1 MYIETVPNRNSPPA
15 ILLREAW
22 RDGKKTVKR
31 TLANLSD
38 WPREK
43 IDTFRR
49 LLQDEPLVSPHD
61 LFTTQ
66 NSLPHGHVE
75 AILQMIRKLELERLI
90 SSQPCRERDLVVAM
104 IVQRLIAPVSKLAT
118 TRQWHST
125 TLAEELNV
133 ADATEDDLYAAMD
146 WLGER
151 QERIEKKL
159 AARHLQEGGLV
170 LYDVSSSFYEG
181 RTCPLAKFGHNR
193 DDKQGLPIIVYGV
206 MTNGEGCPVAVSVYA
221 GNTADPTTV
230 ADQID
235 KLRKQFGLER
245 VVMVGDRGMLT
256 QPQIEKLKLH
266 AGMGW
271 ITALTSTAIG
281 QLLEQGALQLSLLDD
296 KNLAEITAPDYP
308 GERLMVCHNPILEE
322 QRKRKRQALLE
333 ATEKSLDK
341 IVKEVARRKKKPLRA
356 AAIGMKVGKV
366 LGRYKMAKHFECKIE
381 EGSFTWSR
389 RAEAITQEENLDG
402 IYMLRTSEPAERLS
416 AEQTVRS
423 YKSLAEV
430 ERAFRC
436 LKGIDLLVRPIRHRT
451 EERVP
456 AHIFLCVLAY
466 YVEWHLRRAW
476 APLLF
481 QDEER
486 WEQRQQRDPVRSA
499 EPSAS
504 AQQKK
509 HSHQTAEGLPVHSF
523 QTLMA
528 ELASRA
534 RVTYAFKPQRQGEET
549 KEKTN
554 STDATFKQ
562 VSEPTPVQAQAYQL
576 IRLFPVTAN

>member
-1 MYIETVPNRNSPPA
+1 MYIAVVPNRNSPPA
-15 ILLREAW
+15 ILLREGW
-22 RDGKKTVKR
+22 REGNKTRQR

-38 WPREK
+38 WPQEK
-43 IDTFRR
+43 IETFRR

-66 NSLPHGHVE
+66 KSLPHGHVE
-75 AILQMIRKLELERLI
+75 AVLEMIRKLGLERLI

-104 IVQRLIAPVSKLAT
+104 MVQRLIAPVSKLAT
-118 TRQWHST
+118 TRLWHST
-125 TLAEELNV
+125 TLAEELGV
-133 ADATEDDLYAAMD
+133 AEASEDDLYAAMD

-159 AARHLQEGGLV
+159 AARHLREGGLV

-181 RTCPLAKFGHNR
+181 HRCPLAKFGHDR
-193 DDKQGLPIIVYGV
+193 DGKKSLPIIVYGV

-221 GNTADPTTV
+221 GNTGDPTTV
-230 ADQID
+230 AEQIE
-235 KLRKQFGLER
+235 KLRERFGLQR

-256 QPQIEKLKLH
+256 QPQIDKLKLH
-266 AGMGW
+266 VGLGW
-271 ITALTSTAIG
+271 ITALTSTAIR
-281 QLLEQGALQLSLLDD
+281 QVVEQGALQLSLLDE
-296 KNLAEITAPDYP
+296 KNLAEISAAEYP
-308 GERLMVCHNPILEE
+308 GERLMVCHNPVLEE
-322 QRKRKRQALLE
+322 QRRRKRQALLE
-333 ATEKSLDK
+333 ATEKSLQK
-341 IVKEVARRKKKPLRA
+341 ISQEVARRKRKPLPA

-366 LGRYKMAKHFECKIE
+366 LGRYKMGKHFACNIG
-381 EGSFTWSR
+381 EGSFVWSR
-389 RAEAITQEENLDG
+389 RAEMIAQEEKLDG
-402 IYMLRTSEPAERLS
+402 IYVLRTSEAAERLS
-416 AEQTVRS
+416 AEETVRS

-481 QDEER
+481 EDEER
-486 WEQRQQRDPVRSA
+486 WEQRQHRDPVLTA
-499 EPSAS
+499 GASAS
-504 AQQKK
+504 AQRKK
-509 HSHQTAEGLPVHSF
+509 HSHETADGLPVHSF
-523 QTLMA
+523 ETLMA

-534 RVTYAFKPQRQGEET
+534 RVTYALKPRKQE
-549 KEKTN
+549 EKTN
-554 STDATFKQ
+554 LIFQQ
-562 VSEPTPVQAQAYQL
+562 VPEPTPVQARAYEL
-576 IRLFPVTAN
+576 VRTFSVSAN